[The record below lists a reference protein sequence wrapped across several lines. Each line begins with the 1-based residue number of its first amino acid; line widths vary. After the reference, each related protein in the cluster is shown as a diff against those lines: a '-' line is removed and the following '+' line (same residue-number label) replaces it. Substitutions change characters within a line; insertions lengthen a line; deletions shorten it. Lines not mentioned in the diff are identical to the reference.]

1 MKKTEKQE
9 ERKAA
14 PEVRINGQKYRLRFD
29 LWALEKIE
37 EEFGGIK
44 EAFQALHGGSMV
56 TTARKMFAI
65 MANCQRN
72 LDGMPE
78 DVTEESISRHTSM
91 AKLAEISGAIQAA
104 VEKGMES
111 ETNGGEADDEPQD
124 ALAEEYDRKNGSTGG
139 QPAPGNTTGTR

>member
-1 MKKTEKQE
+1 MSGAV
-9 ERKAA
+9 RKLF
-14 PEVRINGQKYRLRFD
+14 RIL
-29 LWALEKIE
+29 
-37 EEFGGIK
+37 
-44 EAFQALHGGSMV
+44 
-56 TTARKMFAI
+56 
-65 MANCQRN
+65 ANCQRN

-78 DVTEESISRHTSM
+78 DVTDEAISRHTSM